1 MSRDLVG
8 ATLGKYRCEQFIGLG
23 GMAEVYRA
31 VDTELEREVALKV
44 LHPFFVSEE
53 GFTERFRREARTL
66 ASLRHPNIVQ
76 VYDSGIQDFN
86 SYLAMEYVPGPT
98 LKDCLRDLNMRNERM
113 PLAEVRRIVDAL
125 LASLRYAHRANVVH
139 RDLKPSNVILAGDGR
154 VVLTDFG
161 LAKIVGSTI
170 HTASMSMIG
179 TPAYMAPEQAQLG
192 TVDPRSD
199 IYSVGVMLFELLT
212 GRLPF
217 EADTPFA
224 MIAKHAKETFPS
236 AASVRRDL
244 PRGLDRVLLI
254 ATAKDPSERFQS
266 IVQFADA
273 LNAVF
278 EGRRLPFIL
287 PRLRLPRTARNWILG
302 GAAAAIVLLGLGS
315 FQGWFSAAS
324 PTLTPTITPSPT
336 PRILLALIIG
346 QTPLYEQPDL
356 TSRVVGELSDG
367 TKVEL
372 LARQGLWWQVRSMDD
387 AQLTGWVLAEN
398 LDFLPTPTP
407 LPTLTHTPPP
417 GGSLTPPPTAS
428 ATPRPS
434 ATPSAT
440 LTPSRTPTATPGDG
454 GPIGSPPA
462 TATSNSTATP
472 LAQTPTP
479 VPTQIPTSPPSPTNA
494 PPPTD
499 TRTPVPPTPTP
510 EPTDAPVT
518 PTATSRL
525 PTVPG
530 MTPTPTID
538 GG

>member
-31 VDTELEREVALKV
+31 VDSELEREVALKV

-113 PLAEVRRIVDAL
+113 PLAEVRRIGDAL

-179 TPAYMAPEQAQLG
+179 TPAYMAPEQAQAG

-199 IYSVGVMLFELLT
+199 IYSVGVMLFEMLT

-266 IVQFADA
+266 IDQFADA

-336 PRILLALIIG
+336 PSFLAFIIG
-346 QTPLYEQPDL
+346 QTRLHEQPDL
-356 TSRVVGELSDG
+356 TSRVVGELSGG
-367 TKVEL
+367 TLVEL
-372 LARQGLWWQVRSMDD
+372 LVLQAPWWQVRSMDD
-387 AQLTGWVLAEN
+387 AQLTGWVLTVN
-398 LDFLPTPTP
+398 LDLIPTPTP
-407 LPTLTHTPPP
+407 LPTLTNTPPP
-417 GGSLTPPPTAS
+417 GASLTPTPTAS

-440 LTPSRTPTATPGDG
+440 LTRSPTPTATPGES

-462 TATSNSTATP
+462 TATP
-472 LAQTPTP
+472 LARTPTRA
-479 VPTQIPTSPPSPTNA
+479 PTQISTSPPSPTN
-494 PPPTD
+494 PPPTP
-499 TRTPVPPTPTP
+499 TRTPVPPTLTPAPPTP
-510 EPTDAPVT
+510 TPSVAPWT
-518 PTATSRL
+518 PTSTSRL

-530 MTPTPTID
+530 TSPTPTPCD
-538 GG
+538 GC

>member
-212 GRLPF
+212 GHLPF

-236 AASVRRDL
+236 AASMRRDL

-254 ATAKDPSERFQS
+254 ATAKDPAERFQS
-266 IVQFADA
+266 IDQFADA

-324 PTLTPTITPSPT
+324 PTWTPTVMPSPT

-346 QTPLYEQPDL
+346 QTPLYEQPDI
-356 TSRVVGELSDG
+356 TSPVVGELSDG

-372 LARQGLWWQVRSMDD
+372 LDRLGLWWQVRSMDD
-387 AQLTGWVLAEN
+387 AQLTGWVLTEN
-398 LDFLPTPTP
+398 LDFIPTPTP
-407 LPTLTHTPPP
+407 LPTLTNTPPP
-417 GGSLTPPPTAS
+417 GASLTPLPTAS
-428 ATPRPS
+428 ATPRPT

-440 LTPSRTPTATPGDG
+440 LTPSPTPTATPGGG

-462 TATSNSTATP
+462 TATSKATATP
-472 LAQTPTP
+472 SA
-479 VPTQIPTSPPSPTNA
+479 PTQISTSPAAPTNTPLPTSTLQPTS
-494 PPPTD
+494 
-499 TRTPVPPTPTP
+499 TP
-510 EPTDAPVT
+510 EPTSTPLPT
-518 PTATSRL
+518 PTLRL

-530 MTPTPTID
+530 MTPTPTPCE
-538 GG
+538 GC

>member
-98 LKDCLRDLNMRNERM
+98 LKDCLRDLNMRDERM
-113 PLAEVRRIVDAL
+113 PLTEVRRIVDAL

-170 HTASMSMIG
+170 HTASMAMLG

-199 IYSVGVMLFELLT
+199 IYSVGVMLFEMLT
-212 GRLPF
+212 GHLPF

-236 AASVRRDL
+236 VASVRRDL
-244 PRGLDRVLLI
+244 PRGLDRVLLV

-266 IVQFADA
+266 IDQFADA

-315 FQGWFSAAS
+315 FQGWFSATS
-324 PTLTPTITPSPT
+324 PTLTPTVMPSPT
-336 PRILLALIIG
+336 PRIFSAFIIG
-346 QTPLYEQPDL
+346 QTPLHEQPDL

-367 TKVEL
+367 TLVEL
-372 LARQGLWWQVRSMDD
+372 LDQQGLWYQVRSMDD
-387 AQLTGWVLAEN
+387 AQLTGWVLAVN
-398 LDFLPTPTP
+398 LDFTRATPTP
-407 LPTLTHTPPP
+407 LPTLTNTPTP
-417 GGSLTPPPTAS
+417 GASLTPPPTAS

-440 LTPSRTPTATPGDG
+440 LTPSPTPTATSEGG

-462 TATSNSTATP
+462 TATP
-472 LAQTPTP
+472 LARTPTTGP
-479 VPTQIPTSPPSPTNA
+479 ARTSTSPPPTNTLQPTPTRTPI
-494 PPPTD
+494 PPTSTPKPTD
-499 TRTPVPPTPTP
+499 TPVGPTPTR
-510 EPTDAPVT
+510 
-518 PTATSRL
+518 TARL
-525 PTVPG
+525 PTVPPP
-530 MTPTPTID
+530 PTPSGD
-538 GG
+538 Q